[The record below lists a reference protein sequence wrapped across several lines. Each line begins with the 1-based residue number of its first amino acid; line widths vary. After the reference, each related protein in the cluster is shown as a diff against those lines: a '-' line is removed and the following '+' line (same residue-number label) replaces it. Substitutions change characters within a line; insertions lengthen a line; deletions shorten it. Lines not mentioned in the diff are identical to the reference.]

1 MKIPIET
8 RKCCYTALIIVLIT
22 SCLLTS
28 CATTQRPVIDPLKT
42 HPRIVFRDLTK
53 PVFLNATN
61 RQNKTDITNQE
72 REQKQEQEQEQKQKQ
87 KKQKIESISITN
99 QTQQKK
105 QN

>member
-8 RKCCYTALIIVLIT
+8 KKCRYMALIIVLIT

-28 CATTQRPVIDPLKT
+28 CATTQKPVIDPLKT

-61 RQNKTDITNQE
+61 KQNKADIINQE
-72 REQKQEQEQEQKQKQ
+72 REQQQEQEQKKQ
-87 KKQKIESISITN
+87 KAQSISITN
-99 QTQQKK
+99 QNKSK
-105 QN
+105 GE